1 MNKREEEASLNDNQ
15 TIGKAI
21 VFIENHLYQPIVA
34 SDVAEAVSYSYYHF
48 HRYFHV
54 IMGETI
60 GSYIRSRRLTQAAWD
75 LVHSD
80 KKVLDVGLSLYF
92 ETAESFTRA
101 FKNRYSMT
109 PSEYRKNG
117 IDVLIGNRQPAQKS
131 NKTIITYAGLT
142 PEILRMPEI
151 YIMGIRYKTTVA
163 GNESLKMWQQFNNK
177 VPPDLLLNKR
187 YGIFETGDTCSSD
200 IFSTDSESMAFVGIE
215 ISKNHPIL
223 NHMQIKKL
231 CGGRYAR
238 FVHRGTVDTL
248 IQTYHYI
255 WGTWFP
261 KSGYELAN
269 RDDFECYTERFT
281 GAYDSNSEI
290 DIYFPIE

>member
-1 MNKREEEASLNDNQ
+1 MNDNQ

-48 HRYFHV
+48 HRYFQA

-60 GSYIRSRRLTQAAWD
+60 GNYIRSRRLTQAAWD

-101 FKNRYSMT
+101 FKNRYSLT

-117 IDVLIGNRQPAQKS
+117 IDVLIGNRQPAHKS
-131 NKTIITYAGLT
+131 NNTIITYAGLT
-142 PEILRMPEI
+142 PEILLMPEI
-151 YIMGIRYKTTVA
+151 YIMGIRFKTTVT
-163 GNESLKMWQQFNNK
+163 GNGSDQMWQQFNEE
-177 VPPDLLLNKR
+177 VPPNLFLNKR

-248 IQTYHYI
+248 IKTYHYI

-261 KSGYELAN
+261 KSGFELAN

-281 GAYDSNSEI
+281 GANESNSEI
-290 DIYFPIE
+290 DIYFPID